1 MAETEKK
8 VEETQQKMKQE
19 MEKTIQAL
27 ERSQKEQL
35 EKTAQDVVES
45 RRALHDKEQALQ
57 QKDKIIKQSEQKYR
71 LLQQRLKEQELNPEG
86 EFQRRIRE
94 MEKENRGL
102 RFQRLCKIC
111 LEEEV
116 QMVFIPCGHTVSCQE
131 CAQCLTDKKPQNQR
145 KCPVCRKN
153 IEGKVR
159 IFFA

>member
-1 MAETEKK
+1 MAET
-8 VEETQQKMKQE
+8 EETQQKMKQE
-19 MEKTIQAL
+19 IEETTQAL
-27 ERSQKEQL
+27 ERSQRAQ
-35 EKTAQDVVES
+35 EKTA
-45 RRALHDKEQALQ
+45 QALQ
-57 QKDKIIKQSEQKYR
+57 QKEIIIKQSEQKYR

>member
-8 VEETQQKMKQE
+8 VEETKQKMKQE
-19 MEKTIQAL
+19 IEKTTQAL
-27 ERSQKEQL
+27 ERSQKEQ

-45 RRALHDKEQALQ
+45 RRALHDKDQALQ
-57 QKDKIIKQSEQKYR
+57 QKDRIIQQSEQKYK

-94 MEKENRGL
+94 MEKENCCL

-111 LEEEV
+111 LQEEV
-116 QMVFIPCGHTVSCQE
+116 QMVFIPCGHTVTCE
-131 CAQCLTDKKPQNQR
+131 DCAECLTDKKPQNQR

-153 IEGKVR
+153 IEGKVK